1 VDWQG
6 ETFWL
11 TGTQVEYAE
20 AGALSLN
27 LYSSVGNLN
36 EIVIV
41 IVNMELKY
49 VLVLYVYRVISSCT
63 CTRHFIQQWLTTG

>member
-1 VDWQG
+1 MPSVPLALGPIRWPNSSK
-6 ETFWL
+6 
-11 TGTQVEYAE
+11 

-41 IVNMELKY
+41 IV
-49 VLVLYVYRVISSCT
+49 I
-63 CTRHFIQQWLTTG
+63 FQ

>member
-1 VDWQG
+1 MPSVPLALGPIRWPNSSK
-6 ETFWL
+6 
-11 TGTQVEYAE
+11 

-41 IVNMELKY
+41 IV
-49 VLVLYVYRVISSCT
+49 VLSEHSLPIHLMSGAINPVRDV
-63 CTRHFIQQWLTTG
+63 